1 LGKFYEQLLEELTV
15 YTRQIA
21 WLHTAPNPK
30 QDAATTTNH
39 VDPPMTR
46 LETLRAQDAQPDIPA
61 AGPGAYLV
69 DYLFDAGP
77 LVSTGQGSAALSWRD
92 MAAWQSGTGIELQ
105 PWEARI
111 VRALSHVYLS
121 SSIAAKHPDC
131 PAPYAEAPAPDQ
143 RTRVANTIRSIFGGF
158 GQPQKAKA

>member
-1 LGKFYEQLLEELTV
+1 MGKFYEQLLEELTV

-30 QDAATTTNH
+30 QDAANTTNH

-46 LETLRAQDAQPDIPA
+46 LQTLRAQDAQPDIPA

-69 DYLFDAGP
+69 DHLFDAGP

-121 SSIAAKHPDC
+121 SAIAAKSPDC

-143 RTRVANTIRSIFGGF
+143 RTRVANSLRAIFGGL
-158 GQPQKAKA
+158 QNKAKK

>member
-1 LGKFYEQLLEELTV
+1 MGKFYEQLLEELTV

-30 QDAATTTNH
+30 QAATHEPT
-39 VDPPMTR
+39 DPPMTR
-46 LETLRAQDAQPDIPA
+46 LQTLRAQDAQPDIPA

-69 DYLFDAGP
+69 DHLFDAGP

-121 SSIAAKHPDC
+121 SAIAAKSPDC
-131 PAPYAEAPAPDQ
+131 PAQIGRAH
-143 RTRVANTIRSIFGGF
+143 V
-158 GQPQKAKA
+158 

>member
-1 LGKFYEQLLEELTV
+1 MGKFYEQLLEELTV
-15 YTRQIA
+15 FTRQIA

-30 QDAATTTNH
+30 QAATIDH

-46 LETLRAQDAQPDIPA
+46 LQTLRAQDAQPDIPA

-69 DYLFDAGP
+69 GYLFDAGP

-92 MAAWQSGTGIELQ
+92 MEAWQSGTGIELQ

-111 VRALSHVYLS
+111 VRALSHTYLS
-121 SSIAAKHPDC
+121 SAIAAKNPDC

-143 RTRVANTIRSIFGGF
+143 RERISNALRSIFGSVL
-158 GQPQKAKA
+158 QQKAKK